1 MVVQGYFL
9 KKRKFCMQ
17 NLTKEQKQ
25 PPVVILQQVIFY
37 NIYSMIMAKNHQK
50 IQSMCLVHEFSLKDF
65 F

>member
-1 MVVQGYFL
+1 
-9 KKRKFCMQ
+9 MQ

-25 PPVVILQQVIFY
+25 PPVVILQQAD